1 MIFNELFV
9 SYDGIDRRVGG
20 RFGVVIDL
28 DVGGILKE
36 IDVSDGYVVGLDSA
50 ALLNVL
56 EELILAFRD
65 DKVNPVIKDNLRSG
79 SLETAAAFQH
89 PDQDD

>member
-9 SYDGIDRRVGG
+9 SDDGVDSCAGRRI
-20 RFGVVIDL
+20 GVVIDL

-50 ALLNVL
+50 ALLDVL
-56 EELILAFRD
+56 EELVLAFRD
-65 DKVNPVIKDNLRSG
+65 DKVNPVVKDYLRGGPRS
-79 SLETAAAFQH
+79 E
-89 PDQDD
+89 